1 MKKDKIFT
9 HVILY
14 TYSIIGNTPIS
25 NESKMFL
32 LGKVEKDIVENE
44 VNKDNLITLSLS
56 AHSIYM
62 DVIYNNVKTLPEK
75 YKQNSGV

>member
-1 MKKDKIFT
+1 
-9 HVILY
+9 
-14 TYSIIGNTPIS
+14 
-25 NESKMFL
+25 MFL

-62 DVIYNNVKTLPEK
+62 DVIYNNIKTLPGK
-75 YKQNSGV
+75 NKQNSGDDNRK